1 MCALYASLKQCKK
14 RWHLTNM
21 SGPGSAIRTAE
32 FMPKYPQDCGLRI
45 AIVTAFTF
53 LGASNIKV
61 CSNAASERVLGCQ
74 HLASSKFAPSLDVKT
89 LTSPGEYAQSTLT
102 PKATRRECNVPVHVA
117 PYNHE
122 QATTRSQITCRN
134 SVSHDKNKYAR
145 ASQLFKH

>member
-1 MCALYASLKQCKK
+1 
-14 RWHLTNM
+14 M

-32 FMPKYPQDCGLRI
+32 FMPKYPQDCGLLI

-74 HLASSKFAPSLDVKT
+74 HLASSKFEPSLDVKT

-117 PYNHE
+117 PETHE
-122 QATTRSQITCRN
+122 RATMES
-134 SVSHDKNKYAR
+134 
-145 ASQLFKH
+145 